1 MIVGIR
7 ITPMRKLLL
16 VENSM
21 QVRPRVVEVIRIKMP
36 RNPETRNVIVI
47 RKIRVII
54 EIFV

>member
-36 RNPETRNVIVI
+36 RNPETRKVIVI